1 MNAPIRRRPP
11 TFLQALMLPSL
22 VVALGLQ
29 LLRVLMPSLVWYL
42 QDTMGQPPTALAGYA
57 FGTFLLGFL
66 AALIWRLAGPRGAL
80 WITAGGVAVLRLAEQ
95 AATRPAVDLW
105 LSMAG
110 SALFVLFLPIFIG
123 TLRAQ
128 RAPLAAQRVVYGLI
142 LGLMLDSMLKG
153 TTMTLDLSW
162 IPGIPSLVVV
172 ALLVLGVLWLL
183 SHEPYPDARAPSES
197 SWPAALPLIGLGPY
211 LLLQALIFQ
220 NQGWVA
226 EVGRISA
233 RLGFA
238 AVMVGGLLAVL
249 GAIWGFTRPH
259 TFRPGLALPAAL
271 YIGLAAYT
279 AIQPGKT
286 FLLTLLL
293 SQLLMGWAWSLI
305 VTVAMPGERRGLG
318 RTTFSLGLGMLLF
331 LAMAFLYYV
340 SLQIAVPIP
349 RTAVPPAA
357 GTLLGLALVGASL
370 RAVRVSRRARREM
383 SPLIPA
389 VVLAFVPL
397 LIWPNLAPPPPPE
410 PASGLPV
417 RVMTYNIHS
426 AFDVEGRQDPEA
438 IAQVIED
445 SGAQI
450 VALQEI
456 SRGWLIDGSTDLPTW
471 LARRL
476 GMQVLFKGTT
486 GPMWGN
492 AILSS
497 LPVAEWDWGELP
509 LAGTILQR
517 GYLWARVDVGEQ
529 QPLLVIAT
537 HLHHVEAEKEVRLK
551 QVPVLLEFWDGAP
564 FSVLLGDLNAEPGY
578 PEIEMIAQAG
588 WVDSWSEAGMGEGLT
603 WPSDAPF
610 ERIDWVWHTPDLE
623 ARDVHTIPST
633 ASDHRPVVVTL
644 YPAP

>member
-1 MNAPIRRRPP
+1 MNAPTRRRPP
-11 TFLQALMLPSL
+11 TFLQALMLPAL

-42 QDTMGQPPTALAGYA
+42 QDAMGQPPTTLAAYA

-80 WITAGGVAVLRLAEQ
+80 WITAGGVAVLRIAEQ
-95 AATRPAVDLW
+95 AATRPSIDLW

-110 SALFVLFLPIFIG
+110 SALFVLFLPVFVG
-123 TLRAQ
+123 VLRAQ

-153 TTMTLDLSW
+153 TTGTLDMSW
-162 IPGIPSLVVV
+162 IPGIPTLVVIGLL
-172 ALLVLGVLWLL
+172 ALSVLWLL
-183 SHEPYPDARAPSES
+183 AHEPYPEAKAPSEA
-197 SWPAALPLIGLGPY
+197 SWTAALPLIGFGPY

-226 EVGRISA
+226 EVGRINA
-233 RLGFA
+233 RLGFV
-238 AVMVGGLLAVL
+238 AVMAGGLLTVL

-271 YIGLAAYT
+271 YVGLAAYT
-279 AIQPGKT
+279 AAQPGKT

-349 RTAVPPAA
+349 RAAVPPAA
-357 GTLLGLALVGASL
+357 GVLLGLALIGASL
-370 RAVRVSRRARREM
+370 RAARMPRRARREM

-397 LIWPNLAPPPPPE
+397 LIWPNLAPPPPAE

-426 AFDVEGRQDPEA
+426 AFDVEGRQDPEG
-438 IAQVIED
+438 IARVIED

-476 GMQVLFKGTT
+476 GMQVVFKGTT

-492 AILSS
+492 AVLSS
-497 LPVAEWDWGELP
+497 LPIVEWGWGELP

-517 GYLWARVDVGEQ
+517 GYLWARIDVGEAE
-529 QPLLVIAT
+529 PLLVIAT
-537 HLHHVEAEKEVRLK
+537 HLHHVEAENEVRLK

-564 FSVLLGDLNAEPGY
+564 FSILLGDMNAEPGY
-578 PEIEMIAQAG
+578 PEMEMIAQAG
-588 WVDSWSEAGMGEGLT
+588 WVDSWAEAGVGQGLT
-603 WPSDAPF
+603 WPADAPF
-610 ERIDWVWHTPDLE
+610 ERIDWIWHTPDLE

-633 ASDHRPVVVTL
+633 ASDHHPVVLTL
-644 YPAP
+644 YPAQ